1 MGRRQFL
8 AMLRKDLLIELRT
21 REMLLSMF
29 LFAVLAL
36 VVFHYAFDPKGGS
49 DLTPLAGGILWV
61 VFLFAA
67 LLGLNRSF
75 AREKDEGC
83 LDGLLLCP
91 ADRIVVFLAKAAA
104 NFIFLAAIQ
113 ILVVPVLALF
123 FVHGGIA
130 SHSGPLA
137 LVVFL
142 ADVGFAVL
150 GTLLATMAAGTHARD
165 LLLPVAFLPL
175 VAPLLIAATSAT
187 TDLVSGGAG
196 IGDLAGRLVFLAAYD
211 AVFLVAA
218 YGTYDYLLSE

>member
-1 MGRRQFL
+1 MGRRQFSAL
-8 AMLRKDLLIELRT
+8 LRKDLLIELRT

-29 LFAVLAL
+29 LFAVLSL
-36 VVFHYAFDPKGGS
+36 VVFHYAFDPKGGA
-49 DLTPLAGGILWV
+49 DLTPLAGGMLWV

-75 AREKDEGC
+75 AREQDEGC

-91 ADRIVVFLAKAAA
+91 ADRVVVFLAKAAA
-104 NFIFLAAIQ
+104 NFIFLAVIQ
-113 ILVVPVLALF
+113 ILVVPVLVLF
-123 FVHGGIA
+123 YVHGGIA
-130 SHSGPLA
+130 SHSGSLA

-150 GTLLATMAAGTHARD
+150 GTLLATMAAGTRARD

-175 VAPLLIAATSAT
+175 VVPLLIAATSAT
-187 TDLVSGGAG
+187 TDLISGGAD
-196 IGDLAGRLVFLAAYD
+196 IGDLVSRLGFLAGYD
-211 AVFLVAA
+211 AVFLVVA